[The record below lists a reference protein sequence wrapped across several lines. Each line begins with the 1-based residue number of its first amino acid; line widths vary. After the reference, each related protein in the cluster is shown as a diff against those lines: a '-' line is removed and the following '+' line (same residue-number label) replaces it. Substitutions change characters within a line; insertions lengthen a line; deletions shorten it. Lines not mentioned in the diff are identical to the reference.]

1 MKTGTESNLKIL
13 EAQLFMNDIP
23 VNPSILLAHHHV
35 LQTKNA
41 LYPFSKVEVK
51 SLTIYLGNNTMSI
64 DKAVIGQIP
73 NFLAFCM
80 VKNRSYSGHR
90 VLDPFQFKHFKTN
103 ALTYWLMKFKFLPR
117 LWSSITR
124 TLKRFKAPEVK
135 ICILDH
141 VELNITI
148 VDYKLPRKCSIQT
161 VLY

>member
-90 VLDPFQFKHFKTN
+90 VLDPFQFKHFKIQRSYLLVNEVQVPSQALEFYYSN
-103 ALTYWLMKFKFLPR
+103 AEKVQ
-117 LWSSITR
+117 SSR
-124 TLKRFKAPEVK
+124 G
-135 ICILDH
+135 
-141 VELNITI
+141 
-148 VDYKLPRKCSIQT
+148 
-161 VLY
+161 